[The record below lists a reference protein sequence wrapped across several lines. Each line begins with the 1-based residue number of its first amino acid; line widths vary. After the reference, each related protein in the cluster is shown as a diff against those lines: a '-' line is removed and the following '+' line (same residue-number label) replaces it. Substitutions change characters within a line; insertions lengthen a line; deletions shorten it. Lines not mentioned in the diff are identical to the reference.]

1 MAELKRTNPGAAA
14 ATAVPVR
21 HAAGNADVVAAAGQ
35 RAAQRRAQSAHDM
48 GNAIARLGGAVE
60 QFAAGRAAGY
70 AADAKAEYQLM
81 RDAQD
86 LSLARKQSE
95 VRAQSIRR
103 SGERRKEAKA
113 ARRQAKEDKIRKAQE
128 QLEKSNFAADR
139 RAVMNAGAAQF
150 GILEKSEDVQKII
163 NSSDSDEDAY
173 AKLYRLAS
181 NTANDVVVAS
191 CIPVGKEGS
200 NGIGVRDGEL
210 HRQELVRSVFTTY
223 APRLWER
230 VMTSRVETRINR
242 HIGMVGENL
251 IASANVLMSN
261 TEMSAEKVRES
272 LVKSAGEQLEG
283 YMKKEEVDKLADTV
297 WKASIAD
304 AYGKEC
310 DVAFSDAAMAM
321 REKYAA
327 ASASGTVDDEF
338 AMNNVYAQSD
348 AALRDFYLKGTGE
361 ERGLHKYFSEED
373 REKMYKAA
381 SARLGKERDAI
392 NAQTNK
398 EQLEEAVNFIN
409 MSPNDMATRNALS
422 FSQKTMNLYGQ
433 FFAGS
438 VYGDAEAGARV
449 VSELKGVASKAPNL
463 TDGEEREL
471 LTLLKNDLY
480 FTDMRT
486 EKGRAHAARL
496 LSAARLLKPQRFDE
510 FRAAFAASLNDA
522 AQNKSGAS
530 DKDTLEA
537 ELRKNGITGKADIVA
552 LLPDVRRAYK
562 TNPSQFS
569 SLVRSI
575 CDEWKMREA
584 QAKQDSAFEDMVF
597 NMSNT
602 RDAEDFIG
610 LRSAIY
616 ER

>member
-1 MAELKRTNPGAAA
+1 MAELKRTNPSAAA
-14 ATAVPVR
+14 RTAVPVR
-21 HAAGNADVVAAAGQ
+21 HAAGNADVVAAAGAN
-35 RAAQRRAQSAHDM
+35 AARRSAQSAADL
-48 GNAIARLGGAVE
+48 GRAISRLGVAVDN
-60 QFAAGRAAGY
+60 FAGGRSAGY
-70 AADAKAEYQLM
+70 AAEARETVNRANDERSMA
-81 RDAQD
+81 
-86 LSLARKQSE
+86 LSRADNFL
-95 VRAQSIRR
+95 RAQSIMNTQPRR
-103 SGERRKEAKA
+103 SEAEVRA
-113 ARRQAKEDKIRKAQE
+113 EAEARA
-128 QLEKSNFAADR
+128 NFATDS
-139 RAVMNAGAAQF
+139 RAVMNAAAAQF
-150 GILEKSEDVQKII
+150 GILENSEEVLKII

-173 AKLYRLAS
+173 AKLSRLANS
-181 NTANDVVVAS
+181 TANNVVVAS

-210 HRQELVRSVFTTY
+210 HRQELVRSVYTTY
-223 APRLWER
+223 APRLIER
-230 VMTSRVETRINR
+230 VMTSLAENRIKQ
-242 HIGMVGENL
+242 HIGKVGENL
-251 IASANVLMSN
+251 IALANVGMSN
-261 TEMSAEKVRES
+261 TEMSAEEVRAK

-392 NAQTNK
+392 KAQTNK

-409 MSPNDMATRNALS
+409 ISPNDMATREALT

-438 VYGDAEAGARV
+438 VYGDAEEGARV
-449 VSELKGVASKAPNL
+449 VTELTGVPDSGAPNL
-463 TDGEEREL
+463 TEGEESEL

-496 LSAARLLKPQRFDE
+496 LSAARLLKPWRFDE
-510 FRAAFAASLNDA
+510 FRTAFATSLNDA

-537 ELRKNGITGKADIVA
+537 ELRKNGITGKADVIA

-562 TNPSQFS
+562 ANPSQFS

-575 CDEWKMREA
+575 CDEWKMRKA
-584 QAKQDSAFEDMVF
+584 QDEQDSALEDMVF

-602 RDAEDFIG
+602 RDAEDFI
-610 LRSAIY
+610 LNSAIY

>member
-1 MAELKRTNPGAAA
+1 MAELKRTNPSAAA
-14 ATAVPVR
+14 RTAVPVR
-21 HAAGNADVVAAAGQ
+21 HAAGNADVVAAAGAN
-35 RAAQRRAQSAHDM
+35 AARRSAQSASDL
-48 GNAIARLGGAVE
+48 GRAISRLGPAVDN
-60 QFAAGRAAGY
+60 FAGGRSAGHAAEARETVNRANDERSMALSR
-70 AADAKAEYQLM
+70 ADSFL
-81 RDAQD
+81 
-86 LSLARKQSE
+86 
-95 VRAQSIRR
+95 RAQSIMNTQNRR
-103 SGERRKEAKA
+103 TEAEARAEAERAKA
-113 ARRQAKEDKIRKAQE
+113 EARA
-128 QLEKSNFAADR
+128 NFATDS
-139 RAVMNAGAAQF
+139 RAVMNAAAAQF
-150 GILEKSEDVQKII
+150 GILEKSEEVQKII
-163 NSSDSDEDAY
+163 NSSESDEDAY

-223 APRLWER
+223 APRLLEQ
-230 VMTSRVETRINR
+230 VMTSRVENRINM
-242 HIGMVGENL
+242 HVGKAGENL

-261 TEMSAEKVRES
+261 TEMSAEEVRAK
-272 LVKSAGEQLEG
+272 LVESAGVQLEG
-283 YMKKEEVDKLADTV
+283 YMQKEEIEKMADTV

-304 AYGKEC
+304 VYSKEC
-310 DVAFSDAAMAM
+310 DVAFSAAATVM
-321 REKYAA
+321 RNNYAA
-327 ASASGTVDDEF
+327 ATASGTVDDEF
-338 AMNNVYAQSD
+338 AMNNVYAQSE
-348 AALRDFYLKGTGE
+348 AALRDFYMKGHGE

-392 NAQTNK
+392 KAQTNK
-398 EQLEEAVNFIN
+398 AQLEEAVNFIN
-409 MSPNDMATRNALS
+409 VSPNDMAARTALS

-438 VYGDAEAGARV
+438 AYGDAEEGARV
-449 VSELKGVASKAPNL
+449 VSELTGVPSSGAPNL
-463 TDGEEREL
+463 TEGDEREL

-486 EKGRAHAARL
+486 ANGRAHAARL

-510 FRAAFAASLNDA
+510 FRTAFATSMNDA
-522 AQNKSGAS
+522 AQNKSEAS
-530 DKDTLEA
+530 DKATLEA
-537 ELRKNGITGKADIVA
+537 EIRKNGITGKADVIA

-562 TNPSQFS
+562 ANPSQFS

-575 CDEWKMREA
+575 CDEWKVRKA
-584 QAKQDSAFEDMVF
+584 QAEQNSAFEDMVF

-602 RDAEDFIG
+602 GDAEEYIS
-610 LRSAIY
+610 LRSAII

>member
-1 MAELKRTNPGAAA
+1 MAELKRTNPSAAA
-14 ATAVPVR
+14 RTAVPVR
-21 HAAGNADVVAAAGQ
+21 HAAGNADVVAAAGAN
-35 RAAQRRAQSAHDM
+35 AARRSAQSAADL
-48 GNAIARLGGAVE
+48 GRAISRLGVAVDN
-60 QFAAGRAAGY
+60 FAGGRSAGY
-70 AADAKAEYQLM
+70 AAEARETVNRANDERSMA
-81 RDAQD
+81 
-86 LSLARKQSE
+86 LSRADNFL
-95 VRAQSIRR
+95 RAQSIMNTKLRR
-103 SGERRKEAKA
+103 SEAEARAEAERAKA
-113 ARRQAKEDKIRKAQE
+113 EARA
-128 QLEKSNFAADR
+128 NFAADS
-139 RAVMNAGAAQF
+139 RAVMNAAAAEF

-163 NSSDSDEDAY
+163 NSSESDEDAY
-173 AKLYRLAS
+173 AKLYRMAS

-223 APRLWER
+223 APRLWEH
-230 VMTSRVETRINR
+230 VMTSRVEHRINR
-242 HIGMVGENL
+242 HIGIVGENL

-261 TEMSAEKVRES
+261 TEMSAEKVREA
-272 LVKSAGEQLEG
+272 LVNSAGEQLEG

-327 ASASGTVDDEF
+327 ATASGTVDDEF

-392 NAQTNK
+392 KAQTNK

-409 MSPNDMATRNALS
+409 ISPNDMATREALT

-438 VYGDAEAGARV
+438 VYGDAEGGASV
-449 VSELKGVASKAPNL
+449 VRGLTGVPDSGAPNL
-463 TDGEEREL
+463 TEGDEREL
-471 LTLLKNDLY
+471 LTMLKNDLY

-486 EKGRAHAARL
+486 ADGRSHASRL
-496 LSAARLLKPQRFDE
+496 LSAARLLNPQRFDE
-510 FRAAFAASLNDA
+510 FRAAFATSLNDA

-530 DKDTLEA
+530 DKETLET
-537 ELRKNGITGKADIVA
+537 ELRKNGITGKADVIA

-562 TNPSQFS
+562 ANPSQFS

-575 CDEWKMREA
+575 CDEWKMRKA
-584 QAKQDSAFEDMVF
+584 QEEQDSAFEDMVF
-597 NMSNT
+597 DMSNT
-602 RDAEDFIG
+602 GDAETFIR